1 MKKSFLHLFS
11 LLYFILSISYDKIY
25 LYGKTLKNQKLYPKQ
40 SNVLVVGDED
50 FEVVSAE
57 VWLIV
62 MTLVV
67 VEVVVNF
74 VVVDASVV
82 DDIFAPLWRFKDEIV
97 RLDFLYNY

>member
-1 MKKSFLHLFS
+1 M
-11 LLYFILSISYDKIY
+11 
-25 LYGKTLKNQKLYPKQ
+25 KNQKLYPKQ

-82 DDIFAPLWRFKDEIV
+82 DDIFAPL
-97 RLDFLYNY
+97 